1 MALVVRALRMTDAY
15 EYTGLVAEAWD
26 LLRGDTSA
34 WPDRRFYRALIDLQA
49 EQHVSQHAGPVLD
62 VGCGTGR
69 LLLDYL
75 AAGYDIDGVDNSPE
89 MLELCRTKA
98 ATLGLDVRERL
109 FEQEMHTLALP
120 RQYATIMVPSSSFQL
135 LVQEADA
142 AEALQRFHA
151 QLLPGGVLVMSIMS
165 KLWPGKSAPPHMEW
179 TKWFKAGEQ
188 VRPQDGNRICR
199 WIRTCYDYDLQLE
212 HEENR
217 YEVIADGAVIRSE
230 LYSRSPAVRWYS
242 QAQAIALYERAG
254 FVAVRATSGFT
265 MAPAAAEDTT
275 FCVLGRRAA

>member
-1 MALVVRALRMTDAY
+1 MSDAY

-34 WPDRRFYRALIDLQA
+34 WPDRAFYRALIDLQA
-49 EQHVSQHAGPVLD
+49 EQNGHRHAGPVLD

-75 AAGYDIDGVDNSPE
+75 AAGYDIDGADNSPE
-89 MLELCRTKA
+89 MLAICRTKA
-98 ATLGLDVRERL
+98 AALGLDVHKRL
-109 FEQEMHTLALP
+109 FVQEMHAVALP
-120 RQYATIMVPSSSFQL
+120 RHYATIMVPSSSFQL
-135 LVQEADA
+135 LVQQADA

-151 QLLPGGVLVMSIMS
+151 QLLPGGLLVMSIMS
-165 KLWPGKSAPPHMEW
+165 KLWPGKQAPAQMEW
-179 TKWFKAGEQ
+179 TKWFNAGQQ
-188 VRPQDGNRICR
+188 VRPQDGHRICR

-230 LYSRSPAVRWYS
+230 LHSRSPAVRWYS
-242 QAQAIALYERAG
+242 QGQAIALYERAG
-254 FVAVRATSGFT
+254 FVDVRATSGFT
-265 MAPAAAEDTT
+265 MAQATADDTT